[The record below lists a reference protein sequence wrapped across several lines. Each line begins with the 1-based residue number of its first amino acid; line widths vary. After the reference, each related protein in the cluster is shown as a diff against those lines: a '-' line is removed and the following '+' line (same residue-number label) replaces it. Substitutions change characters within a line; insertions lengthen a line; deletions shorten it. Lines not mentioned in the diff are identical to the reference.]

1 MLTDIGCNLLDAFDR
16 IFERTGEDNPNS
28 IFEAKKKPA
37 SSDAAVPPISAG
49 DVGDVFGP
57 DSPSGKEN
65 RVKLAQLVYGDGEP
79 FTIEASGD
87 IPWTLVFNK
96 DGDQVVTFD
105 EGSKTVTIN
114 AKRAAYKSSVA
125 KFLAEG
131 LKNRKYTNIHKS
143 QKNSFQDAINQML
156 DYVKKAAD
164 GKDMSIEALDKAAK
178 ERAEKAKA
186 TREKNKQA
194 KQEQKPDENQQPAGD
209 EMGQGVP
216 PESKTTEP
224 KKEEQ
229 PKQEQPSNQGQNQQG
244 NQPQPDN
251 QQNQQN
257 QPQPDNQQNQQNQP
271 HPDNQQNQQNQQNQ
285 PQPEDNQPKT
295 QQQMYKEFVAKFKE
309 DYTDR
314 IPADC
319 NNPQMTQNEIN
330 EKADEYFNAIQSPIL
345 DDADDD
351 TRNAAYR
358 YIQAAISQHVRS
370 LNGNNNQQGNQNGG
384 ENPDDKDDFNW
395 GGDDGDDDLD
405 GKGDDKNKKDENSS
419 SKSTEPGYFQRIL
432 DTADKYQKTFSW

>member
-65 RVKLAQLVYGDGEP
+65 RIKLAQLVYGDGEP

-194 KQEQKPDENQQPAGD
+194 KQEQKPEENQQPAGD

-216 PESKTTEP
+216 PESNTTEP
-224 KKEEQ
+224 KKEEQPKQEQ

-244 NQPQPDN
+244 NQPQPD
-251 QQNQQN
+251 
-257 QPQPDNQQNQQNQP
+257 
-271 HPDNQQNQQNQQNQ
+271 NQQNQ

-358 YIQAAISQHVRS
+358 YVQAAISQHVRS

-405 GKGDDKNKKDENSS
+405 GKGKDTDKKSS
-419 SKSTEPGYFQRIL
+419 SKSTDPGYFQRIL
-432 DTADKYQKTFSW
+432 NTADKYQKTFSW

>member
-194 KQEQKPDENQQPAGD
+194 KQEQKPDETQQPAGD

-216 PESKTTEP
+216 PESNTTEP

-229 PKQEQPSNQGQNQQG
+229 PKQEQPSNQSQNQQG
-244 NQPQPDN
+244 NQPQPD
-251 QQNQQN
+251 
-257 QPQPDNQQNQQNQP
+257 
-271 HPDNQQNQQNQQNQ
+271 NQQNQ

-345 DDADDD
+345 DDANDD

-358 YIQAAISQHVRS
+358 YVQAAISQHVRS

-432 DTADKYQKTFSW
+432 DTADKYQKTFTW

>member
-65 RVKLAQLVYGDGEP
+65 RIKLAQLVYGDGEP

-156 DYVKKAAD
+156 DYIKKAAD

-194 KQEQKPDENQQPAGD
+194 KQEQKPEENQQPAGD

-216 PESKTTEP
+216 PESNTTEP
-224 KKEEQ
+224 KKEEQPKQEQ

-244 NQPQPDN
+244 NQPQ
-251 QQNQQN
+251 
-257 QPQPDNQQNQQNQP
+257 
-271 HPDNQQNQQNQQNQ
+271 PDNQQNQQNQQNQ

-358 YIQAAISQHVRS
+358 YVQAAISQHVRS

-405 GKGDDKNKKDENSS
+405 GKGDDKDKPDKKSS
-419 SKSTEPGYFQRIL
+419 SKSTDPGYFQRIL
-432 DTADKYQKTFSW
+432 NTADKYQKTFSW

>member
-65 RVKLAQLVYGDGEP
+65 RIKLAQLVYGDGEP

-216 PESKTTEP
+216 PESNTTEP
-224 KKEEQ
+224 KKEEQPKQEQ

-244 NQPQPDN
+244 NQPQPD
-251 QQNQQN
+251 
-257 QPQPDNQQNQQNQP
+257 
-271 HPDNQQNQQNQQNQ
+271 NQQNQQNQ

-405 GKGDDKNKKDENSS
+405 GKGDDKDKPDKKSS
-419 SKSTEPGYFQRIL
+419 SKSTDPGYFQRVL
-432 DTADKYQKTFSW
+432 NTADKYQKTFTW

>member
-65 RVKLAQLVYGDGEP
+65 RIKLAQLVYGDGEP

-194 KQEQKPDENQQPAGD
+194 KQEQKPEENQQPAGD

-216 PESKTTEP
+216 PESNTTEP
-224 KKEEQ
+224 KKEEQPKQEQ

-244 NQPQPDN
+244 NQPQ
-251 QQNQQN
+251 
-257 QPQPDNQQNQQNQP
+257 
-271 HPDNQQNQQNQQNQ
+271 PDNQQNQQNQQNQ

-405 GKGDDKNKKDENSS
+405 GNGDDKDKPDKKSS
-419 SKSTEPGYFQRIL
+419 SKSTDPGYFQRVL
-432 DTADKYQKTFSW
+432 DTADKYQKTFTW

>member
-65 RVKLAQLVYGDGEP
+65 RIKLAQLVYGDGEP

-194 KQEQKPDENQQPAGD
+194 KQEQKPEENQQPAGD

-216 PESKTTEP
+216 PESNTTEP
-224 KKEEQ
+224 KKEEQPKQEQ

-257 QPQPDNQQNQQNQP
+257 QQNQP
-271 HPDNQQNQQNQQNQ
+271 
-285 PQPEDNQPKT
+285 
-295 QQQMYKEFVAKFKE
+295 QQMYKEFVAKFKE

-330 EKADEYFNAIQSPIL
+330 DKADEYFNAIQSPIL

-358 YIQAAISQHVRS
+358 YIQAAISHHVRS

-405 GKGDDKNKKDENSS
+405 GKGDDKDKPDKKSS
-419 SKSTEPGYFQRIL
+419 SKSTDPGYFQRIL
-432 DTADKYQKTFSW
+432 DTADKYQKTFTW

>member
-65 RVKLAQLVYGDGEP
+65 RIKLAQLVYGDGEP
-79 FTIEASGD
+79 FTVEASGD

-216 PESKTTEP
+216 PESNTTEP

-229 PKQEQPSNQGQNQQG
+229 PKQKPPKQEQPTNNGQNQQG
-244 NQPQPDN
+244 
-251 QQNQQN
+251 
-257 QPQPDNQQNQQNQP
+257 
-271 HPDNQQNQQNQQNQ
+271 NQ

-358 YIQAAISQHVRS
+358 YVQAAISQHVRS

-405 GKGDDKNKKDENSS
+405 GKGNDNDKKSS
-419 SKSTEPGYFQRIL
+419 SKSKDSGYFKRVL
-432 DTADKYQKTFSW
+432 DTADAYKKTFTW

>member
-1 MLTDIGCNLLDAFDR
+1 M
-16 IFERTGEDNPNS
+16 
-28 IFEAKKKPA
+28 
-37 SSDAAVPPISAG
+37 
-49 DVGDVFGP
+49 
-57 DSPSGKEN
+57 
-65 RVKLAQLVYGDGEP
+65 
-79 FTIEASGD
+79 
-87 IPWTLVFNK
+87 FNK

-216 PESKTTEP
+216 PESNTTEP
-224 KKEEQ
+224 KKEEQPKQEQ

-244 NQPQPDN
+244 NQPQ
-251 QQNQQN
+251 
-257 QPQPDNQQNQQNQP
+257 
-271 HPDNQQNQQNQQNQ
+271 PDNQQNQQNQQNQ

-330 EKADEYFNAIQSPIL
+330 DKADEYFNAIQSPIL

-405 GKGDDKNKKDENSS
+405 GKGDDKDKPDKKSS
-419 SKSTEPGYFQRIL
+419 SKSTDPGYFQRVL
-432 DTADKYQKTFSW
+432 DTADKYQKTFTW

>member
-37 SSDAAVPPISAG
+37 SSNAAVPPISAG

-65 RVKLAQLVYGDGEP
+65 RIKLAQLVYGDGEP
-79 FTIEASGD
+79 FTVEASGD

-216 PESKTTEP
+216 PESNTTEP

-229 PKQEQPSNQGQNQQG
+229 PKQEQPVNNGQNQQG

-251 QQNQQN
+251 QQNQQ
-257 QPQPDNQQNQQNQP
+257 
-271 HPDNQQNQQNQQNQ
+271 
-285 PQPEDNQPKT
+285 QPEDNQPKT

-309 DYTDR
+309 DYSDR

-358 YIQAAISQHVRS
+358 YVQAAISQHVRS

-405 GKGDDKNKKDENSS
+405 GNGNDKDKKSS
-419 SKSTEPGYFQRIL
+419 SKLKDPGYFQRIL

>member
-65 RVKLAQLVYGDGEP
+65 RIKLAQLVYGDGEP

-216 PESKTTEP
+216 PESNTTEP
-224 KKEEQ
+224 KKEEQPKQEQ

-244 NQPQPDN
+244 NQPQPD
-251 QQNQQN
+251 
-257 QPQPDNQQNQQNQP
+257 
-271 HPDNQQNQQNQQNQ
+271 NQQNQ

-358 YIQAAISQHVRS
+358 YVQAAISQHVRS

-405 GKGDDKNKKDENSS
+405 GKGDDKDKPDKKSS
-419 SKSTEPGYFQRIL
+419 SKSTDPGYFQRVL
-432 DTADKYQKTFSW
+432 NTADKYQKTFTW

>member
-65 RVKLAQLVYGDGEP
+65 RIKLAQLVYGDGEP

-194 KQEQKPDENQQPAGD
+194 KQEQKPEENQQPAGD

-216 PESKTTEP
+216 PESNTTEP

-229 PKQEQPSNQGQNQQG
+229 PKQEQPKQEQPTNQGQNQQG
-244 NQPQPDN
+244 NQPQ
-251 QQNQQN
+251 
-257 QPQPDNQQNQQNQP
+257 
-271 HPDNQQNQQNQQNQ
+271 PDNQQNQQNQQNQ

-330 EKADEYFNAIQSPIL
+330 DKADEYFNAIQSPIL

-405 GKGDDKNKKDENSS
+405 GKGDDKDKPDKKSS
-419 SKSTEPGYFQRIL
+419 SKSTDPGYFQRVL
-432 DTADKYQKTFSW
+432 NTADKYQKTFTW

>member
-65 RVKLAQLVYGDGEP
+65 RIKLAQLVYGDGEP

-194 KQEQKPDENQQPAGD
+194 KQEQKPEENQQPAGD

-216 PESKTTEP
+216 PESNTTEP
-224 KKEEQ
+224 NKEEQPKQEQ

-244 NQPQPDN
+244 NQPQ
-251 QQNQQN
+251 
-257 QPQPDNQQNQQNQP
+257 
-271 HPDNQQNQQNQQNQ
+271 PDNQQNQQNQQNQ

-405 GKGDDKNKKDENSS
+405 GKGDKDKPDKKSS
-419 SKSTEPGYFQRIL
+419 NKSTDPGYFQRIL
-432 DTADKYQKTFSW
+432 NTADKYQKTFSW

>member
-65 RVKLAQLVYGDGEP
+65 RIKLAQLVYGDGEP

-216 PESKTTEP
+216 PESNTTEP

-244 NQPQPDN
+244 NQPQPG
-251 QQNQQN
+251 
-257 QPQPDNQQNQQNQP
+257 
-271 HPDNQQNQQNQQNQ
+271 NQQNQ

-358 YIQAAISQHVRS
+358 YVQAAISQHVRS

-405 GKGDDKNKKDENSS
+405 GKGDDKDKTDKKSS
-419 SKSTEPGYFQRIL
+419 SKSTDPGYFQRIL
-432 DTADKYQKTFSW
+432 NTADKYQKTFSW

>member
-65 RVKLAQLVYGDGEP
+65 RIKLAQLVYGDGEP

-194 KQEQKPDENQQPAGD
+194 KQEQKPEENQQPAGD

-216 PESKTTEP
+216 PESNTTEP
-224 KKEEQ
+224 KTEEQPKQEQPKQEQ

-244 NQPQPDN
+244 NQPQ
-251 QQNQQN
+251 
-257 QPQPDNQQNQQNQP
+257 
-271 HPDNQQNQQNQQNQ
+271 PDNQQNQQNQQNQ

-330 EKADEYFNAIQSPIL
+330 DKADEYFNAIQSPIL

-405 GKGDDKNKKDENSS
+405 GKGDDKDKPDKKSS
-419 SKSTEPGYFQRIL
+419 SKSTDPGYFQRIL
-432 DTADKYQKTFSW
+432 NTADKYQKTFSW

>member
-65 RVKLAQLVYGDGEP
+65 RIKLAQLVYGDGEP

-194 KQEQKPDENQQPAGD
+194 KQEQKPEENQQPAGD

-216 PESKTTEP
+216 PESNTTEP

-244 NQPQPDN
+244 NQPQ
-251 QQNQQN
+251 
-257 QPQPDNQQNQQNQP
+257 
-271 HPDNQQNQQNQQNQ
+271 PDNQQNQQNQQNQ

-405 GKGDDKNKKDENSS
+405 GNGDDKDKPDKKSS
-419 SKSTEPGYFQRIL
+419 SKSTDPGYFQRIL
-432 DTADKYQKTFSW
+432 NTADKYQKTFSW

>member
-65 RVKLAQLVYGDGEP
+65 RIKLAQLVYGDGEP

-194 KQEQKPDENQQPAGD
+194 KQEQKPEENQQPAGD

-216 PESKTTEP
+216 PESNTTEP
-224 KKEEQ
+224 KKEEQPKQEQ

-244 NQPQPDN
+244 NQPQ
-251 QQNQQN
+251 
-257 QPQPDNQQNQQNQP
+257 
-271 HPDNQQNQQNQQNQ
+271 PDNQQNQQNQQNQ

-405 GKGDDKNKKDENSS
+405 GKGDDKDKPDKKSS
-419 SKSTEPGYFQRIL
+419 SKSTDPGYFQRVL
-432 DTADKYQKTFSW
+432 NTADKYQKTFTW

>member
-37 SSDAAVPPISAG
+37 SSNAAVPPISAG

-65 RVKLAQLVYGDGEP
+65 RIKLAQLVYGDGEP

-96 DGDQVVTFD
+96 DGDQVVSFD

-194 KQEQKPDENQQPAGD
+194 KQEQKPEENQQPAGD
-209 EMGQGVP
+209 EMDQGVP
-216 PESKTTEP
+216 TEP

-229 PKQEQPSNQGQNQQG
+229 PKQEPTKQEQPSNQSQNQQG
-244 NQPQPDN
+244 SQTQQPD
-251 QQNQQN
+251 
-257 QPQPDNQQNQQNQP
+257 
-271 HPDNQQNQQNQQNQ
+271 NQQNQ

-358 YIQAAISQHVRS
+358 YVQAAISQHVRS

-384 ENPDDKDDFNW
+384 ENPDGKDDFNW

-405 GKGDDKNKKDENSS
+405 GNGNDDKNKKSS
-419 SKSTEPGYFQRIL
+419 SKSTEPGYFQRVL
-432 DTADKYQKTFSW
+432 DTADVYKKSFTW

>member
-194 KQEQKPDENQQPAGD
+194 KQEQKPEENQQPAGD

-216 PESKTTEP
+216 PESNTTEP

-229 PKQEQPSNQGQNQQG
+229 PKQEQPINQGQNQQG

-251 QQNQQN
+251 QQNQ
-257 QPQPDNQQNQQNQP
+257 
-271 HPDNQQNQQNQQNQ
+271 
-285 PQPEDNQPKT
+285 PQPEDSQPKT

-358 YIQAAISQHVRS
+358 YVQAAISQHVRS

-405 GKGDDKNKKDENSS
+405 GKGDDKDKKDKKSS
-419 SKSTEPGYFQRIL
+419 SKSTDPGYFQRIL
-432 DTADKYQKTFSW
+432 NTADKYQKTFSW

>member
-65 RVKLAQLVYGDGEP
+65 RIKLAQLVYGDGEP

-194 KQEQKPDENQQPAGD
+194 KQEQKPEENQQPAGD

-216 PESKTTEP
+216 PESNTTEP
-224 KKEEQ
+224 KKEEQPKQEQ

-244 NQPQPDN
+244 NQPQ
-251 QQNQQN
+251 
-257 QPQPDNQQNQQNQP
+257 
-271 HPDNQQNQQNQQNQ
+271 PDNQQNQQNQQNQ

-358 YIQAAISQHVRS
+358 YVQAAISQHVRS

-405 GKGDDKNKKDENSS
+405 GKGDDKDKPDKKSS
-419 SKSTEPGYFQRIL
+419 SKSTDPGYFQRIL
-432 DTADKYQKTFSW
+432 NTADKYQKTFSW

>member
-65 RVKLAQLVYGDGEP
+65 RIKLAQLVYGDGEP

-216 PESKTTEP
+216 PESNTTEP

-244 NQPQPDN
+244 NQPQPD
-251 QQNQQN
+251 
-257 QPQPDNQQNQQNQP
+257 
-271 HPDNQQNQQNQQNQ
+271 NQQNQ

-358 YIQAAISQHVRS
+358 YVQAAISQHVRS

-405 GKGDDKNKKDENSS
+405 GKGDDKDKKSS
-419 SKSTEPGYFQRIL
+419 GKSTDPGYFQRIL
-432 DTADKYQKTFSW
+432 NTADKYQKTFSW

>member
-57 DSPSGKEN
+57 DSPSGKET

-96 DGDQVVTFD
+96 DGDQVVSFD

-156 DYVKKAAD
+156 DYVKKAAE
-164 GKDMSIEALDKAAK
+164 GKDMSIEALDKASK

-194 KQEQKPDENQQPAGD
+194 KQQEQNPDENQQPAGD
-209 EMGQGVP
+209 EMGQSVP

-224 KKEEQ
+224 SKEEQ
-229 PKQEQPSNQGQNQQG
+229 PKQEPPKQEQPSNQGQNQQG

-251 QQNQQN
+251 QQNQ
-257 QPQPDNQQNQQNQP
+257 PQS
-271 HPDNQQNQQNQQNQ
+271 
-285 PQPEDNQPKT
+285 EDNQPKT

-358 YIQAAISQHVRS
+358 YVQAAISQHVRS

-405 GKGDDKNKKDENSS
+405 GKGKEKAKKSS
-419 SKSTEPGYFQRIL
+419 SKSNDPGYFQRIL
-432 DTADKYQKTFSW
+432 DTADKYKETFSW

>member
-28 IFEAKKKPA
+28 IFEAKRKPA

-79 FTIEASGD
+79 FTIESSGD

-156 DYVKKAAD
+156 DYVKKAAE

-216 PESKTTEP
+216 PESNTTEP

-244 NQPQPDN
+244 NQPQPD
-251 QQNQQN
+251 
-257 QPQPDNQQNQQNQP
+257 
-271 HPDNQQNQQNQQNQ
+271 NQQNQ

-358 YIQAAISQHVRS
+358 YVQAAISQHVRS

-405 GKGDDKNKKDENSS
+405 GKDKEKDKKSS
-419 SKSTEPGYFQRIL
+419 SKSTDPGYFQRIL
-432 DTADKYQKTFSW
+432 NTADKYQKTFSW

>member
-65 RVKLAQLVYGDGEP
+65 RIKLAQLVYGDGEP

-194 KQEQKPDENQQPAGD
+194 KQEQKPEENQQPAGD

-216 PESKTTEP
+216 PESNTTEP
-224 KKEEQ
+224 KKEEQPKQEQ

-244 NQPQPDN
+244 NQPQ
-251 QQNQQN
+251 
-257 QPQPDNQQNQQNQP
+257 
-271 HPDNQQNQQNQQNQ
+271 PDNQQNQQNQQNQ

-330 EKADEYFNAIQSPIL
+330 DKADEYFNAIQSPIL

-405 GKGDDKNKKDENSS
+405 GKGDDKDKPDKKSS
-419 SKSTEPGYFQRIL
+419 SKSTDPGYFQRVL
-432 DTADKYQKTFSW
+432 DTADKYQKTFTW

>member
-37 SSDAAVPPISAG
+37 SSNAAVPPISAG

-65 RVKLAQLVYGDGEP
+65 RIKLAQLVYGDGEP
-79 FTIEASGD
+79 FTVEASGD

-216 PESKTTEP
+216 PESNTTEP

-229 PKQEQPSNQGQNQQG
+229 PKQEQPVNNGQNQQG

-251 QQNQQN
+251 QQNQQ
-257 QPQPDNQQNQQNQP
+257 
-271 HPDNQQNQQNQQNQ
+271 
-285 PQPEDNQPKT
+285 QPEDNQPKT

-309 DYTDR
+309 DYSDR

-358 YIQAAISQHVRS
+358 YVQAAISQHVRS

-405 GKGDDKNKKDENSS
+405 GNGNDKDKKSS
-419 SKSTEPGYFQRIL
+419 SKSKDPGYFQRIL

>member
-65 RVKLAQLVYGDGEP
+65 RIKLAQLVYGDGEP

-216 PESKTTEP
+216 PESNTTEP

-244 NQPQPDN
+244 NQTQPD
-251 QQNQQN
+251 
-257 QPQPDNQQNQQNQP
+257 
-271 HPDNQQNQQNQQNQ
+271 NQQNQ

-358 YIQAAISQHVRS
+358 YVQAAISQHVRS

-405 GKGDDKNKKDENSS
+405 GKGDDKDKTSS
-419 SKSTEPGYFQRIL
+419 SKSKDPGYFQRIL
-432 DTADKYQKTFSW
+432 NTADKYQKTFTW

>member
-65 RVKLAQLVYGDGEP
+65 RIKLAQLVYGDGEP

-194 KQEQKPDENQQPAGD
+194 KQEQKPEENQQPAGD

-216 PESKTTEP
+216 PESNTTEP
-224 KKEEQ
+224 KTEEQPKQEQ

-244 NQPQPDN
+244 NQPQ
-251 QQNQQN
+251 
-257 QPQPDNQQNQQNQP
+257 
-271 HPDNQQNQQNQQNQ
+271 PDNQQNQQNQQNQ

-330 EKADEYFNAIQSPIL
+330 DKADEYFNAIQSPIL

-405 GKGDDKNKKDENSS
+405 GKGDDKDKPDKKSS
-419 SKSTEPGYFQRIL
+419 SKSTDPGYFQRVL
-432 DTADKYQKTFSW
+432 DTADKYQKTFTW

>member
-28 IFEAKKKPA
+28 IFEAKNNLA
-37 SSDAAVPPISAG
+37 SSNAAVPPISAG

-65 RVKLAQLVYGDGEP
+65 RIKLAQLVYGDGEP

-96 DGDQVVTFD
+96 DGDQVVSFD

-143 QKNSFQDAINQML
+143 QKHSFQDAINQML

-194 KQEQKPDENQQPAGD
+194 KQEQNPDDKQQSAGG
-209 EMGQGVP
+209 EMSQGVP
-216 PESKTTEP
+216 QESNTTDPKEEEQPKQEP
-224 KKEEQ
+224 PKQEQ
-229 PKQEQPSNQGQNQQG
+229 PKQEQPSNQSQNQQG
-244 NQPQPDN
+244 
-251 QQNQQN
+251 
-257 QPQPDNQQNQQNQP
+257 
-271 HPDNQQNQQNQQNQ
+271 NQ

-358 YIQAAISQHVRS
+358 YVQAAISQHVRS

-384 ENPDDKDDFNW
+384 ENPDGKDDFNW

-405 GKGDDKNKKDENSS
+405 GNGNDENNNKTSS

>member
-28 IFEAKKKPA
+28 VFEAKRKPA

-156 DYVKKAAD
+156 DYIKKAAE

-194 KQEQKPDENQQPAGD
+194 KQEQTPNENQQPAGD

-216 PESKTTEP
+216 PESNTTEP

-229 PKQEQPSNQGQNQQG
+229 PKQEPPKQEQPSNQGQNQQG
-244 NQPQPDN
+244 NQPQPD
-251 QQNQQN
+251 
-257 QPQPDNQQNQQNQP
+257 
-271 HPDNQQNQQNQQNQ
+271 NQQNQ

-358 YIQAAISQHVRS
+358 YVQSAISQHVRS

-405 GKGDDKNKKDENSS
+405 GKDKEKDKKSS
-419 SKSTEPGYFQRIL
+419 SKSTDPGYFQRIL
-432 DTADKYQKTFSW
+432 NTADKYQKTFSW

>member
-65 RVKLAQLVYGDGEP
+65 RIKLAQLVYGDGEP

-156 DYVKKAAD
+156 DYIKKAAD

-216 PESKTTEP
+216 PESNTTEP
-224 KKEEQ
+224 KKEEQPKQEQ

-244 NQPQPDN
+244 NQPQ
-251 QQNQQN
+251 
-257 QPQPDNQQNQQNQP
+257 
-271 HPDNQQNQQNQQNQ
+271 PDNQQNQQNQQNQ

-405 GKGDDKNKKDENSS
+405 GKGDDKDKPDKKSS
-419 SKSTEPGYFQRIL
+419 SKSTDPGYFQRVL
-432 DTADKYQKTFSW
+432 NTADKYQKTFTW

>member
-1 MLTDIGCNLLDAFDR
+1 MLTDIGCNLLVAFDR
-16 IFERTGEDNPNS
+16 IFERIGEDNPNS

-65 RVKLAQLVYGDGEP
+65 RIKLAQLVYGDGEP

-194 KQEQKPDENQQPAGD
+194 KQEQKPEENKQPAGD

-216 PESKTTEP
+216 PESTTTEP
-224 KKEEQ
+224 KKEEQPKQEQ

-244 NQPQPDN
+244 NQPQ
-251 QQNQQN
+251 
-257 QPQPDNQQNQQNQP
+257 
-271 HPDNQQNQQNQQNQ
+271 PDNQQNQQNQQNQ

-405 GKGDDKNKKDENSS
+405 GKGDDKDKPDKKSS
-419 SKSTEPGYFQRIL
+419 SKSTDPGYFQRVL
-432 DTADKYQKTFSW
+432 DTADKYQKTFTW

>member
-65 RVKLAQLVYGDGEP
+65 RIKLAQLVYGDGEP

-96 DGDQVVTFD
+96 DGDQVITFD

-156 DYVKKAAD
+156 DYIKKAAD

-194 KQEQKPDENQQPAGD
+194 KQEQKPEENQQPAGD

-216 PESKTTEP
+216 PESNTTEP
-224 KKEEQ
+224 KKEEQPKQEQ

-244 NQPQPDN
+244 NQPQ
-251 QQNQQN
+251 
-257 QPQPDNQQNQQNQP
+257 
-271 HPDNQQNQQNQQNQ
+271 PDNQQNQQNQQNQ

-358 YIQAAISQHVRS
+358 YVQAAISQHVRS

-405 GKGDDKNKKDENSS
+405 GKGDDKDKPDKKSS
-419 SKSTEPGYFQRIL
+419 SKSTDPGYFQRIL
-432 DTADKYQKTFSW
+432 NTADKYQKTFSW

>member
-79 FTIEASGD
+79 FTVEASGD

-96 DGDQVVTFD
+96 DGDQVVAFD

-216 PESKTTEP
+216 PDSNNTEP

-244 NQPQPDN
+244 NQPQPD
-251 QQNQQN
+251 
-257 QPQPDNQQNQQNQP
+257 
-271 HPDNQQNQQNQQNQ
+271 NQQNQ

-358 YIQAAISQHVRS
+358 YVQAAISQHVRS

-405 GKGDDKNKKDENSS
+405 GKGKDTDKKSS
-419 SKSTEPGYFQRIL
+419 SKSTDPGYFQRIL
-432 DTADKYQKTFSW
+432 NTADKYQKTFSW

>member
-65 RVKLAQLVYGDGEP
+65 RIKLAQLVYGDGEP

-194 KQEQKPDENQQPAGD
+194 KQEQKPEENQQPAGD

-216 PESKTTEP
+216 PESNTTEP
-224 KKEEQ
+224 KTEEQPKQEQ

-244 NQPQPDN
+244 NQPQPD
-251 QQNQQN
+251 
-257 QPQPDNQQNQQNQP
+257 
-271 HPDNQQNQQNQQNQ
+271 NQQNQQNQ

-405 GKGDDKNKKDENSS
+405 GKGDDKDKPDKKSS
-419 SKSTEPGYFQRIL
+419 SKSTDPGYFQRVL
-432 DTADKYQKTFSW
+432 NTADKYQKTFTW